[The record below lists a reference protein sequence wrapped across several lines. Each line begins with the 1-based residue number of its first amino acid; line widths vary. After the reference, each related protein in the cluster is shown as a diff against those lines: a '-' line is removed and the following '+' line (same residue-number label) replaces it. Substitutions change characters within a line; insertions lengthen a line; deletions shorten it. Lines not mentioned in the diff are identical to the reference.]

1 MDVDKDDL
9 ESYVSKTTDQR
20 ERDLPNRPYSP
31 QIPFERTTTEQE
43 LRKIIGEGELREITR
58 EFGKKKRKHK
68 KIKKKSKKV
77 KKKSKKVKNQNLVFI
92 SIFLSNFLIQF
103 VQI

>member
-1 MDVDKDDL
+1 ML
-9 ESYVSKTTDQR
+9 KTTDQR

-68 KIKKKSKKV
+68 KIKRKVRKLKRNARKLKENSKT
-77 KKKSKKVKNQNLVFI
+77 
-92 SIFLSNFLIQF
+92 
-103 VQI
+103 